1 MKRGPELPSCT
12 DVRAS
17 TARQRSAARQP
28 RHSAQKRA
36 LAAQPSAEL
45 AIERLRSDM
54 PSPLLGHP
62 PSPTVDLQ
70 GTASKGFAAA
80 DAAGGVGRGGSTEWV

>member
-1 MKRGPELPSCT
+1 MRMG
-12 DVRAS
+12 RFS
-17 TARQRSAARQP
+17 TILLLHYWTGGAPQPLQP
-28 RHSAQKRA
+28 RQSAQKRA
-36 LAAQPSAEL
+36 LAVQPSAEL

-80 DAAGGVGRGGSTEWV
+80 DTAGGVGRGGSTEWV